1 MIQLITSTTGTLWF
15 FNITRVN
22 ISLIQ
27 VILII
32 VLSETINNIVV
43 TFLMVWNSPY
53 SWFKTHIH
61 FILLLINIL
70 IICWL
75 AILTIFFNLIVI
87 LILPLIN
94 ILIKFRL
101 NIISILIII
110 NVKSI
115 YLVRLPIRTFIL
127 ILMIHFVVLNI

>member
-1 MIQLITSTTGTLWF
+1 MIQLITSTTDTLWL

-27 VILII
+27 VILFI

-43 TFLMVWNSPY
+43 TFLMVWNSPCC
-53 SWFKTHIH
+53 WFKTHIH
-61 FILLLINIL
+61 LILLLINIL

-75 AILTIFFNLIVI
+75 AILTMFNNLIVI

-115 YLVRLPIRTFIL
+115 YLVRLPIRTIIL
-127 ILMIHFVVLNI
+127 ILIIHFVVLNN